1 MAQTELYRFLKHRGY
16 NLKQI
21 AAATGY
27 RYPYV
32 CELLNGTQ
40 PLTEAAQL
48 RFVRTFPETAQVLL
62 PEVLNA
68 LNGCDQEAPHAG
80 R

>member
-1 MAQTELYRFLKHRGY
+1 MAQTKLYRFLKDRGY
-16 NLKQI
+16 TLRQI
-21 AAATGY
+21 ADATGY
-27 RYPYV
+27 HYPYV

-48 RFVRTFPETAQVLL
+48 RFVRTFPETAKVLI
-62 PEVLNA
+62 PEVVNA
-68 LNGCDQEAPHAG
+68 LNGCDQESTHDA